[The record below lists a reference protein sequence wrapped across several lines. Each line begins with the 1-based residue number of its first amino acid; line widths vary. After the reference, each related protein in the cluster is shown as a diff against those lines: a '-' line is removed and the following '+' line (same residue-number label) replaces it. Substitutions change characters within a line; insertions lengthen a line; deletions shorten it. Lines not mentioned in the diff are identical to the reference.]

1 MPRRSRGGPGLVT
14 IYWRDIPAQVTATTD
29 DGSKEQVLM
38 DPRFQV
44 AIDRAAAV
52 AGLTTTDDY
61 VNEWRRVA
69 TSVDGD
75 PIAAAHATAEQ
86 LDNDISRDV
95 LKALVANGGIDPES
109 GVSGVAPDTEN
120 PTPSDPNEEEQP

>member
-1 MPRRSRGGPGLVT
+1 MPRRGRGGPGLVT
-14 IYWRDIPAQVTATTD
+14 IYWRDIPAQVTATTE

-38 DPRFQV
+38 DARFQV

-52 AGLTTTDDY
+52 AGLPKTDDY

-75 PIAAAHATAEQ
+75 PVAAAHAAAEQ
-86 LDNDISRDV
+86 LDNDHPRDV
-95 LKALVANGGIDPES
+95 LNALVDNGGLALDSTPSAS
-109 GVSGVAPDTEN
+109 GVSGDDPETE
-120 PTPSDPNEEEQP
+120 SQS

>member
-1 MPRRSRGGPGLVT
+1 MPRRGRGGPGLVT

-29 DGSKEQVLM
+29 DGGKEQVLLHQ
-38 DPRFQV
+38 RFQV

-69 TSVDGD
+69 TSVAGD
-75 PIAAAHATAEQ
+75 PVAAAHAAAEQ
-86 LDNDISRDV
+86 LDDDHPRDV
-95 LKALVANGGIDPES
+95 LEALVANGGLRPDPATT
-109 GVSGVAPDTEN
+109 G
-120 PTPSDPNEEEQP
+120 DPQ

>member
-14 IYWRDIPAQVTATTD
+14 IYWRDIPAQVTATTE
-29 DGSKEQVLM
+29 DGGKEQVLM
-38 DPRFQV
+38 HQRFQV

-75 PIAAAHATAEQ
+75 PVAAAHAAAEQ
-86 LDNDISRDV
+86 LDNDHPRDV
-95 LKALVANGGIDPES
+95 LNALVDNGGLDPAS
-109 GVSGVAPDTEN
+109 GVSGV
-120 PTPSDPNEEEQP
+120 DPNQESQS